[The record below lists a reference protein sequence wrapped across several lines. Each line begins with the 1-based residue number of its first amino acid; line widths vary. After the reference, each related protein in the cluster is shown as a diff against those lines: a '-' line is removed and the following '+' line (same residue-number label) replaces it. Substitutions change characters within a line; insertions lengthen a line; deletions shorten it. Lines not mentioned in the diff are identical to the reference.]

1 MADVQA
7 CCKGP
12 EQQLP
17 PLRVLPAPRCA
28 QCRPTVL
35 ALPRSGGRDKYSKL
49 PEAFKGI
56 KTVGVIGWGSQAPAQ
71 AQNLRDSFA
80 EAGMD
85 TKVGAARST
94 WVLRTPHA
102 LSCCPALLPS
112 EPLSAARSA
121 DSVKNCAA
129 HSVALCAP

>member
-1 MADVQA
+1 MSVASTA
-7 CCKGP
+7 LCST
-12 EQQLP
+12 P
-17 PLRVLPAPRCA
+17 PTA
-28 QCRPTVL
+28 L

-102 LSCCPALLPS
+102 LCC
-112 EPLSAARSA
+112 
-121 DSVKNCAA
+121 C
-129 HSVALCAP
+129 LCTAVRAVGCCMV